1 MSVIVVS
8 DLTQHF
14 GPIVAVD
21 QLSFTVPQ
29 GSIFGLVGPN
39 GAGKTTVLR
48 SISTLLAPSAG
59 EIEVLGRSVRR
70 SPASIRRQ
78 IGYMPDEF
86 GVYGELRVWEYLDFY
101 GRLYGMQTAA
111 RNAAIRDMLEL
122 LDISTL
128 RDRYVQHLS
137 RGTAQRIALARCL
150 LHDPSLLIL
159 DEPAS
164 GLDPRARSELRA
176 LLAELQ
182 ALGKTIVLSSHI
194 LADIAE
200 VCTHVGIIDQGR
212 RAVEG
217 SLDDVLQQ
225 AQGARGLV
233 IELLN
238 QTAELTQQLSLFPEL
253 LNIEVKM
260 TSLRTIVRCR
270 VNLTDVEINN
280 LLVRL
285 VNTGLPLVSF
295 REESLGLERIFLQVT
310 CPEDR

>member
-1 MSVIVVS
+1 
-8 DLTQHF
+8 
-14 GPIVAVD
+14 
-21 QLSFTVPQ
+21 
-29 GSIFGLVGPN
+29 
-39 GAGKTTVLR
+39 
-48 SISTLLAPSAG
+48 
-59 EIEVLGRSVRR
+59 
-70 SPASIRRQ
+70 
-78 IGYMPDEF
+78 
-86 GVYGELRVWEYLDFY
+86 
-101 GRLYGMQTAA
+101 
-111 RNAAIRDMLEL
+111 
-122 LDISTL
+122 
-128 RDRYVQHLS
+128 
-137 RGTAQRIALARCL
+137 
-150 LHDPSLLIL
+150 
-159 DEPAS
+159 
-164 GLDPRARSELRA
+164 
-176 LLAELQ
+176 
-182 ALGKTIVLSSHI
+182 

-200 VCTHVGIIDQGR
+200 VCTHVAIIDQGR
-212 RAVEG
+212 LAVEG